1 MKNGMKILLIVI
13 VYSLSLHLSRDSIAD
28 SIERKG
34 CTDSGVSWHI
44 KPRWKYITSKKTQ
57 QRWPLPPF
65 HPFTFAGKLLVAF
78 VSTALSRASEIAV
91 LVQQK
96 KRKKERGGGGGGAGR
111 GGGGGGRREREEK
124 KQSATTPL
132 AARCV
137 RRFWRGAKINRAI
150 YPIPA
155 SLESASIEPIVL
167 PIHSLDFPNAA
178 SIPRNGLTL
187 ISIPNRKN
195 FIWMNSHPRRDEF
208 VACIDG
214 RIKSRRPWLLVY
226 LPLRSWT
233 RSKEKGKYFN
243 IGFRTR
249 FLFFLSLE
257 SWRKHLRS
265 NYPISLC
272 RAKPLLSVSLSLS
285 LFKKRRIRV
294 ARTWNRITR
303 SPRGNAG
310 GCLISVFA
318 SLRASCSLCLAC
330 ESN

>member
-1 MKNGMKILLIVI
+1 M
-13 VYSLSLHLSRDSIAD
+13 
-28 SIERKG
+28 
-34 CTDSGVSWHI
+34 
-44 KPRWKYITSKKTQ
+44 
-57 QRWPLPPF
+57 
-65 HPFTFAGKLLVAF
+65 
-78 VSTALSRASEIAV
+78 
-91 LVQQK
+91 
-96 KRKKERGGGGGGAGR
+96 
-111 GGGGGGRREREEK
+111 
-124 KQSATTPL
+124 
-132 AARCV
+132 
-137 RRFWRGAKINRAI
+137 
-150 YPIPA
+150 
-155 SLESASIEPIVL
+155 
-167 PIHSLDFPNAA
+167 
-178 SIPRNGLTL
+178 

-243 IGFRTR
+243 IGFRIR
-249 FLFFLSLE
+249 FFFFLQPRKLKEASKKQLSDFSLSSE
-257 SWRKHLRS
+257 AS
-265 NYPISLC
+265 
-272 RAKPLLSVSLSLS
+272 SLSLS